1 MAGRLVMSRSGM
13 VLFSVLMA
21 LKCLGQES
29 STTRSDVTPDA
40 QTSVPHTL
48 RPRIGVALEGGGA
61 LGFAHIGVL
70 RWFEEHHI
78 PIDYIA
84 GTSMGGL
91 VGGLYAT
98 GKTPQQMEEFVR
110 AQEWDEVLVGD
121 TPYD

>member
-1 MAGRLVMSRSGM
+1 MFRSALALLLV
-13 VLFSVLMA
+13 A
-21 LKCLGQES
+21 LVHTCLAQQDPLVES
-29 STTRSDVTPDA
+29 
-40 QTSVPHTL
+40 TSSPADPPIKQA

-98 GKTPQQMEEFVR
+98 GKTPQQMEDFVR
-110 AQEWDEVLVGD
+110 AQEWAEVLVGD
-121 TPYD
+121 TPYDDLSYRR